1 MFKGSSGPVPSHPD
15 HSSGHVSDQLV
26 PGGEE
31 SGVRAAVKE
40 RDPETLRRADGD
52 VDAELAR
59 RLQQRQRHQVGR
71 ANRQSLEDSYE
82 FG

>member
-15 HSSGHVSDQLV
+15 HSSGHVSDKLV

-31 SGVRAAVKE
+31 SGVRSAVKE

-59 RLQQRQRHQVGR
+59 RLKQRQRHQVGR
-71 ANRQSLEDSYE
+71 ANRQRLKDRDA
-82 FG
+82 